1 MIQKLGSTLI
11 KLLPGSQRTLEREE
25 LTELL
30 EESIRDTVTFDSHES
45 MLLTNILGLR
55 DIRAFDVMVPR
66 ADIVSVDV
74 DDGAEQYSA
83 P

>member
-30 EESIRDTVTFDSHES
+30 EDRNSRYGH
-45 MLLTNILGLR
+45 L
-55 DIRAFDVMVPR
+55 
-66 ADIVSVDV
+66 
-74 DDGAEQYSA
+74 
-83 P
+83 